1 MNRFEVISKEKV
13 VVAYDCYHAVIKDKI
28 TGVLYYYTESTQ
40 RSTMTPLL
48 GSDGK
53 PLVDKTD

>member
-1 MNRFEVISKEKV
+1 MNRFRVISKEEIDV
-13 VVAYDCYHAVIKDKI
+13 FYHGYHAVIKDKI
-28 TGVLYYYTESTQ
+28 TGVLYYYTEGSQ

-53 PLVDKTD
+53 PIVENPE